1 MKTIFLKL
9 RFLKF
14 SILILV
20 LTLAL
25 GTPLTAQAKAV
36 QFNILKSTPVGSSQ
50 TREEINTNHKGKQTG
65 TVFKTSLVD
74 KEIRNGQ
81 PHYWIEMRMQTFKI
95 SKKGKRK
102 NTGKPAIMKSL
113 VAESTF
119 TSDPANIMN
128 NLSGFAVETIMQN
141 GNSKPIRMNNTGGF
155 MAGMMKA
162 SQANI
167 QFDFTELGNETVTVP
182 AGEFA
187 SRKIQGKGTTEVN
200 LVIKKMRIES
210 DTTAWMSSK
219 VPFGTV
225 KVAGTSLTNGKSSTF
240 HSELMAYSMSGA
252 VSEITQVPDEMP
264 SFGGSG
270 NIFGQQT

>member
-1 MKTIFLKL
+1 MKHIFLKL
-9 RFLKF
+9 SALLL
-14 SILILV
+14 ILIMSLP
-20 LTLAL
+20 T
-25 GTPLTAQAKAV
+25 QAKGV

-65 TVFKTSLVD
+65 TVFKTSLVG
-74 KEIRNGQ
+74 KERLNGK
-81 PHYWIEMRMQTFKI
+81 PHYWIEMRMQTFKV

-102 NTGKPAIMKSL
+102 NTGKPVIMKSL
-113 VAESTF
+113 VSESTF

-128 NLSGFAVETIMQN
+128 NLSGFAAETIMQN
-141 GNSKPIRMNNTGGF
+141 GNDKPIRMSNSGGF

-162 SQANI
+162 SQTNI

-210 DTTAWMSSK
+210 DTTMWMSSK

-240 HSELMAYSMSGA
+240 NSELLEYSMSGA
-252 VSEITQVPDEMP
+252 VSEITQEPQEMP
-264 SFGGSG
+264 SFGGAG
-270 NIFGQQT
+270 NIFGQ

>member
-9 RFLKF
+9 RFLKL

-25 GTPLTAQAKAV
+25 GTSLTAQAKAV

-81 PHYWIEMRMQTFKI
+81 PHYWIEMRMQTLKI

-113 VAESTF
+113 VAEST
-119 TSDPANIMN
+119 
-128 NLSGFAVETIMQN
+128 
-141 GNSKPIRMNNTGGF
+141 KPIFNSILLSL
-155 MAGMMKA
+155 AMKQSPCLLA
-162 SQANI
+162 SLLAER
-167 QFDFTELGNETVTVP
+167 FRAKVP
-182 AGEFA
+182 LKSIWS
-187 SRKIQGKGTTEVN
+187 SRKC
-200 LVIKKMRIES
+200 
-210 DTTAWMSSK
+210 ASK
-219 VPFGTV
+219 VIQLRGCRAKCRLAPLRLS
-225 KVAGTSLTNGKSSTF
+225 APAWLTAKAAHFIQN
-240 HSELMAYSMSGA
+240 
-252 VSEITQVPDEMP
+252 
-264 SFGGSG
+264 
-270 NIFGQQT
+270 